1 MLYAEV
7 QGLPEMRSLL
17 IEPDHARHG
26 FPPYPKE
33 PVAAMA
39 MPPCRV
45 YYPRYYDLTVEQRAY
60 YVYWRQEYESSR
72 VVPADATYRFLYA
85 YELAQRA
92 ENAAQLAQL
101 WAELRTAYARRDA
114 ITRTLSSWIVDLRLQ
129 QRQVIYDAVTET
141 MFDHSLM
148 LDLAIAARVAPH
160 AHILLPLYSKR
171 AALPTSAANALLDRS
186 SLLERID
193 TSPVLQAAAGV
204 TPTSLQ
210 RELFINVG
218 EARSALARFGP
229 LNAKVNSYRRSAAVS
244 GAIDA
249 IVEAMLEIIGRRA
262 PTLALVPTADADI
275 LTVASLPKFAGVK
288 EAIVRQAIA
297 ALPDAHSLE
306 GIFWSAESVWSR
318 ESMLLLLLVLWVSEV
333 KPYVEGRIAF
343 ARELRGHYQALGEAL
358 GMHVTI
364 GTMRQAY
371 WSLSRGPRALW
382 LLDPKANDAAE
393 VRSNLTAARF
403 TKKAQHVFAGS
414 AARAQAIAMF
424 SAQIAK
430 RTHVSV
436 KRIHELLAEI
446 THTAPSMRT

>member
-1 MLYAEV
+1 
-7 QGLPEMRSLL
+7 MRSLL

-33 PVAAMA
+33 PVAAMV

-45 YYPRYYDLTVEQRAY
+45 YYPRYYDLTLEQRAF
-60 YVYWRQEYESSR
+60 YVYWRQEYESR
-72 VVPADATYRFLYA
+72 HIIPADATYRFLYA

-92 ENAAQLAQL
+92 ETAAQLAEL
-101 WAELRTAYARRDA
+101 WTELRATYARRDA
-114 ITRTLSSWIVDLRLQ
+114 ITRTLSAWIVDLRLQ
-129 QRQVIYDAVTET
+129 QHQVIYDAITET

-148 LDLAIAARVAPH
+148 LDLAIAAHAAPH

-171 AALPTSAANALLDRS
+171 GALPTSAASALLERS
-186 SLLERID
+186 SLLEKID
-193 TSPVLQAAAGV
+193 TSPILDAASGV

-218 EARSALARFGP
+218 EARSALVRFGP
-229 LNAKVNSYRRSAAVS
+229 LAAKIQSYRRSASVT

-262 PTLALVPTADADI
+262 PMLALVPSADPELITIAA
-275 LTVASLPKFAGVK
+275 VPKIAGVK
-288 EAIVRQAIA
+288 EAIVRRAIA
-297 ALPDAHSLE
+297 ALPDPHSLE
-306 GIFWSAESVWSR
+306 GIFWSAESVWTR
-318 ESMLLLLLVLWVSEV
+318 ESILLLLLVLWVSEI

-343 ARELRGHYQALGEAL
+343 ARELRGHYQAAGEAL

-371 WSLSRGPRALW
+371 WSLSRGQRALW
-382 LLDPKANDAAE
+382 LLDPRAQDAAD

-403 TKKAQHVFAGS
+403 TKKTQHLFAGS

-436 KRIHELLAEI
+436 KRIHELLSEI
-446 THTAPSMRT
+446 THTAPSMRI